1 MRTGVGAGLPGTGP
15 LHTGLGFVKIYSN
28 QSQDS
33 RLSKSSHK
41 AGVGFWSLN
50 GGVGWG
56 AAVHTA
62 SKNSKLQTGLILA

>member
-1 MRTGVGAGLPGTGP
+1 VAFSYKPVER
-15 LHTGLGFVKIYSN
+15 SN

-50 GGVGWG
+50 GGLGWWQQYTQL
-56 AAVHTA
+56 VKTA
-62 SKNSKLQTGLILA
+62 SLRLG